1 MSLTGVQLSQG
12 MHLTAVQILALM
24 AKLTQTVPRGPPH
37 LGPKKGVSGPGARV
51 GCDGRD
57 AETGP
62 KVALFYH
69 PFTDT
74 EAYAVKF

>member
-1 MSLTGVQLSQG
+1 

-24 AKLTQTVPRGPPH
+24 AKLTQTVPRGPRH
-37 LGPKKGVSGPGARV
+37 LGPKKGVKAAPSARV
-51 GCDGRD
+51 GCGGRD
-57 AETGP
+57 AETAP